1 MQDFVPLGTGNSR
14 SLKSAVPAGTS
25 WEQALEMLRNGTF
38 PIDIGAVNDS
48 GVAQKG
54 TPLHRATLLS
64 AETEALY
71 PGLPENPVPDDVFA
85 VLSSYSYVI
94 KGEYIG
100 TGTSGKL
107 SNATSISFEKYPDVI
122 FIGGYD
128 DSELNKNSLGFGIIP
143 CAFMIQNRSS
153 ASKEFLYA
161 FVQGSLHLG
170 GVRLYENTVSFYS
183 SESAEYQ
190 FNKNGAT
197 YSYLAFFRNK

>member
-1 MQDFVPLGTGNSR
+1 MENLVPLGTGNSR
-14 SLKSAVPAGTS
+14 LMKSNISSNTTLAQLIQM
-25 WEQALEMLRNGTF
+25 WNNGTF
-38 PIDIGAVNDS
+38 PYDIGPLNSAGIS
-48 GVAQKG
+48 QQG
-54 TPLHRATLLS
+54 TPLNKDTLLKDTT
-64 AETEALY
+64 AALY
-71 PGLPENPVPDDVFA
+71 GLGSDATPDDVFA

-153 ASKEFLYA
+153 ASAEFLYA

-170 GVRLYENTVSFYS
+170 GVRLYENTLSFYS
-183 SESAEYQ
+183 KESAEYQ

-197 YSYLAFFRNK
+197 YFYLAFFRNK